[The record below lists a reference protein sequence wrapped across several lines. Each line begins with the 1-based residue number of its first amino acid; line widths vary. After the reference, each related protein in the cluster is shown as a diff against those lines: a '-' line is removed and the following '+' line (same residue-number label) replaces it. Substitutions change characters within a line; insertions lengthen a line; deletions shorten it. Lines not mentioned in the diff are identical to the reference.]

1 MLSGAVEPAGALLVV
16 CFQDLVVSLLP
27 WFLSFSAGA
36 MLYVVV
42 EELIPAA
49 HLSKHSDAGTLAVIT
64 GFILMMTLDTALG

>member
-1 MLSGAVEPAGALLVV
+1 MLVLQTVMPAMPFMLA
-16 CFQDLVVSLLP
+16 FA
-27 WFLSFSAGA
+27 AGA